1 MACARSRGSS
11 RSGRGARFFFSSRRR
26 HTRFDCDW
34 SSDVCSSDLANLVS
48 CALPTGACRHS
59 RRDSNGHHHHHRDC
73 DNCRSDRGRRTGHV
87 YFPRRCAGERFPDP
101 RGRDSGGAAPA
112 DGRFSTRSGRTP
124 IEGRVRMRRVLLLV
138 LSFVYL
144 LNVVFFVTGCKK
156 AAQTKITIGS
166 KFFTEQVVLAELLA
180 QHIEARTGIPV
191 IRKTNLGGTL
201 LVHKALL
208 SGDLDVYVEYTGTAL
223 TAVLNEAPQGTSA
236 EVYNRVKKLYSE
248 RFHLEVTEPLGFE
261 NTFAMVIRGD
271 DAKNLHI
278 QKISD
283 IAPLAPKWRAG
294 VGYEF
299 LERPD
304 GFRGWS
310 DSYNL
315 HFAESPKVMDLG
327 LIYRA
332 LVDHQVDIVA
342 GNSTDGLIDSLGLVA
357 LADDRHYFPPYDAVP
372 IVRQSTLAQFP
383 QLRAALADLS
393 GKLSAA
399 DIRRLNYAVD
409 AQHHDAAAVV
419 RAFCQSRG
427 F

>member
-1 MACARSRGSS
+1 
-11 RSGRGARFFFSSRRR
+11 
-26 HTRFDCDW
+26 
-34 SSDVCSSDLANLVS
+34 
-48 CALPTGACRHS
+48 
-59 RRDSNGHHHHHRDC
+59 
-73 DNCRSDRGRRTGHV
+73 
-87 YFPRRCAGERFPDP
+87 
-101 RGRDSGGAAPA
+101 
-112 DGRFSTRSGRTP
+112 
-124 IEGRVRMRRVLLLV
+124 MRRATLRFLCLLYF
-138 LSFVYL
+138 LSLICFSL
-144 LNVVFFVTGCKK
+144 ACSKP
-156 AAQTKITIGS
+156 AQSKITIGS
-166 KFFTEQVVLAELLA
+166 KFFTEQVILAELLA
-180 QHIEARTGIPV
+180 QHIEAKTGIPV

-208 SGDLDVYVEYTGTAL
+208 AGELDLYVEYTGTAL
-223 TAVLNEAPQGTSA
+223 TAVLNESPNSYNQGVPQNDYSTA
-236 EVYNRVKKLYSE
+236 VYNRVKQLYPD

-271 DAKNLHI
+271 DAQKLHL

-283 IAPLAPKWRAG
+283 VAAIAPKWRAG

-310 DSYNL
+310 ARYNL

-357 LADDRHYFPPYDAVP
+357 LEDDRHYFPPYDAVP

-383 QLRAALADLS
+383 QLRAALADLA

-409 AQHHDAAAVV
+409 AQHLDAAAVV
-419 RAFCQSRG
+419 RAFRQSRG
-427 F
+427 L

>member
-1 MACARSRGSS
+1 MPRP
-11 RSGRGARFFFSSRRR
+11 RFRILCLLCLLSLIYFSS
-26 HTRFDCDW
+26 
-34 SSDVCSSDLANLVS
+34 
-48 CALPTGACRHS
+48 AC
-59 RRDSNGHHHHHRDC
+59 NK
-73 DNCRSDRGRRTGHV
+73 
-87 YFPRRCAGERFPDP
+87 
-101 RGRDSGGAAPA
+101 PA
-112 DGRFSTRSGRTP
+112 QS
-124 IEGRVRMRRVLLLV
+124 
-138 LSFVYL
+138 
-144 LNVVFFVTGCKK
+144 
-156 AAQTKITIGS
+156 KITVGS
-166 KFFTEQVVLAELLA
+166 KFFTEQVILAELLA
-180 QHIEARTGIPV
+180 QHIEAKTGIPV
-191 IRKTNLGGTL
+191 IRKTNLGGSL

-208 SGDLDVYVEYTGTAL
+208 AGELDLYVEYTGTAL
-223 TAVLNEAPQGTSA
+223 TAVLNESPNSSNQGVAPDDYSSA
-236 EVYNRVKKLYSE
+236 VYNRVKQLYAE

-271 DAKNLHI
+271 DAKNLHL

-283 IAPLAPKWRAG
+283 IATSAPKWRAG

-310 DSYNL
+310 ARYNL

-357 LADDRHYFPPYDAVP
+357 LEDDRHYFPPYDAVP

-383 QLRAALADLS
+383 QLRAALADLT

-409 AQHHDAAAVV
+409 AQHQDAPAVV
-419 RAFCQSRG
+419 RTFRQSHG
-427 F
+427 L